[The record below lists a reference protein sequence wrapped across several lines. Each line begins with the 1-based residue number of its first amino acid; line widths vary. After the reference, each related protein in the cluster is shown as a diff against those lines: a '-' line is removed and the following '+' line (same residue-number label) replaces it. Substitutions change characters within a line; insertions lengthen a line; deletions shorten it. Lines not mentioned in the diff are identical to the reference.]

1 MILDGCRCGISHMT
15 VLSDGTVYSCRRCES
30 PIGKVPEESL
40 YDIFFGNSM
49 EQYRHYEKFE
59 ECSKCK
65 LRNFCR
71 GCPSVAKCLSGNFYG
86 KDPQCWKTIE

>member
-1 MILDGCRCGISHMT
+1 
-15 VLSDGTVYSCRRCES
+15 
-30 PIGKVPEESL
+30 
-40 YDIFFGNSM
+40 M
-49 EQYRHYEKFE
+49 EQYVLVEDVNLQLEKYQKKVCTTFFFGEKMKQYRQYEKFE

-65 LRNFCR
+65 LKNFCR